1 MSRASVIAAALCA
14 LALSACSV
22 TANTPGGRGR
32 VADPRTQAGRLDC
45 LRAHHL
51 PVSEVGATGLQV
63 GPLPAGAR
71 IDFSPSTGS
80 AQAAQLE
87 GQAQGAE
94 VIGSALVYPNGA
106 PDSELK
112 VIENCVALGVSEKV
126 S

>member
-1 MSRASVIAAALCA
+1 VFRYSIAAALAA

-22 TANTPGGRGR
+22 TANTSGGRGR
-32 VADPRTQAGRLDC
+32 IADPRTQAGRLDC

-51 PVSEVGATGLQV
+51 PVGEVGATGLQI
-63 GPLPAGAR
+63 GPLPAGAT

-94 VIGSALVYPNGA
+94 VIGSALVYPNQA

-112 VIENCVALGVSEKV
+112 VIENCVAQGVSEKV